1 MDPEDVDNMAHE
13 VAANSIENIST
24 DQLMAES
31 GKTCVLVE
39 LLERL
44 KEEGHQTLVFSQ
56 SRKMLDIIQKILKSR
71 GFKVMRIDG
80 TITKLEDRDKRI
92 RRFQSDPSWSV
103 FLLTTQVG
111 GVGLN
116 LTAADRVVI
125 YDPSWNPATDAQ
137 AVDRYFSRQ
146 DLRELFV
153 MDNPEHSTTQE
164 QLAQMHSQNRKSD
177 TNLDEH
183 IAYLHS
189 LGIFGISDHDLLYT
203 KQADHEELP
212 EGQEYIQQ
220 RYEDIV
226 VNGEDWFLVRNI
238 AQIPDDPN
246 AVLLKFHSAKSEK
259 GKQQLPNGKIK
270 VKLGDY
276 FSPAASPWAKLEDFH
291 DPAAFI
297 ANFNEMRES
306 IERDE
311 DDEDSMGEGAKATNE
326 ESQVHSKGMED
337 FSVDGE
343 HMAKGAEGESEG
355 TMEGEDDTSD
365 DEFDPK
371 KPKLPSQ
378 KVTRK
383 KPKHQETD
391 PETEDE
397 IHGDDG
403 DQEEEVDQRKKKKKT
418 KGSKGRKEKRQ
429 IEKCDFREAVE
440 KMRQIHPDVDK
451 VENNMPLNKNALGW
465 RSAVADQQNSTLLN
479 VSSLMATHVAV
490 ATLSPR
496 CYQEAQGIMT
506 LWSAGQCRGQGKSRN
521 VKQTIFRELKGQ
533 HREEDLFDLLRQLRR
548 GQIDWDDFET
558 RAKAHKVIELYLPII
573 KAAEQTCKIE
583 YFNCSAY
590 DQLRL
595 RKQFGKYKNR
605 QKTPKVYY
613 VKKKWVVLMDS
624 LQSSHCIN
632 QVTAL
637 ARAKLVLFY
646 AYAYE

>member
-1 MDPEDVDNMAHE
+1 MSLWWFCTMEG
-13 VAANSIENIST
+13 T
-24 DQLMAES
+24 S
-31 GKTCVLVE
+31 G
-39 LLERL
+39 L
-44 KEEGHQTLVFSQ
+44 KRV
-56 SRKMLDIIQKILKSR
+56 
-71 GFKVMRIDG
+71 GFQC
-80 TITKLEDRDKRI
+80 E
-92 RRFQSDPSWSV
+92 
-103 FLLTTQVG
+103 
-111 GVGLN
+111 
-116 LTAADRVVI
+116 
-125 YDPSWNPATDAQ
+125 
-137 AVDRYFSRQ
+137 
-146 DLRELFV
+146 
-153 MDNPEHSTTQE
+153 
-164 QLAQMHSQNRKSD
+164 
-177 TNLDEH
+177 
-183 IAYLHS
+183 
-189 LGIFGISDHDLLYT
+189 
-203 KQADHEELP
+203 
-212 EGQEYIQQ
+212 
-220 RYEDIV
+220 YEDIV

-311 DDEDSMGEGAKATNE
+311 DDEDSMGEGGKATNE

-496 CYQEAQGIMT
+496 CYQEAQGVMS

-558 RAKAHKVIELYLPII
+558 RAKAHKKRNRSTSATSATSAEAQKKALQLQEEVAILQHQKHQLMDEIEKMKREKNEIQDELVDLQ
-573 KAAEQTCKIE
+573 KQKQQEQE
-583 YFNCSAY
+583 SR
-590 DQLRL
+590 DQLQQANQEQGGKKRRMTEKESQLML
-595 RKQFGKYKNR
+595 RGKR
-605 QKTPKVYY
+605 QKVGDTSTSTSGASVVENSWVGVWYERKGSRVGSPGVWYPGRVLEILPGGKIKIKFLQYDPSSPGRFTEPSTEDKQSVFPSFIIRKNLQVVEESPGVWKVLNKGE
-613 VKKKWVVLMDS
+613 VD
-624 LQSSHCIN
+624 
-632 QVTAL
+632 
-637 ARAKLVLFY
+637 RACKRFKPPSRH
-646 AYAYE
+646 